1 MKSVQKSDIKRTHVQ
16 NNLCLRCLLFHV
28 KVESHVTFSFLCI
41 SLTQHEA
48 TQAWLAGLEPAVSSV
63 FALKVLVYI

>member
-1 MKSVQKSDIKRTHVQ
+1 M
-16 NNLCLRCLLFHV
+16 FHV